1 LILRGIKRVNIV
13 IEAWVKI
20 KGVSIMNVKIGKGR
34 DAPASPIMSSVALLS
49 QLKASNAT
57 PPSTRSD
64 WQHIVLQMEES

>member
-1 LILRGIKRVNIV
+1 LIFRGIKRVNIV

-20 KGVSIMNVKIGKGR
+20 KGVSIVGVRIGKGR